1 MRNISEMTIDYD
13 NVHNFSSDLGV
24 DYDASY
30 KSSIFNTDDDKS
42 REEIN
47 FIIKLQEY
55 FDEDTISDI
64 YLYMYHENLDPKLIW
79 IAICELPTH
88 GRADGLGSSRI

>member
-1 MRNISEMTIDYD
+1 MSNKLKFDSR
-13 NVHNFSSDLGV
+13 
-24 DYDASY
+24 
-30 KSSIFNTDDDKS
+30 FNTDDDKS

-79 IAICELPTH
+79 IAICK
-88 GRADGLGSSRI
+88 